1 VDYEWNVRNLRD
13 RACGPFSNTYR
24 WADFFVVAART
35 GGSGMNGISLL
46 LLEKDMPGLAVRK
59 VVCQGNGCAGTAY
72 VTMENVKV
80 PVKNIIGKLN
90 KGFMVCFS
98 LLPQL

>member
-1 VDYEWNVRNLRD
+1 
-13 RACGPFSNTYR
+13 
-24 WADFFVVAART
+24 
-35 GGSGMNGISLL
+35 MNGISLL

-72 VTMENVKV
+72 VTMENVRV

-90 KGFMVCFS
+90 KGFMVRYAFPRKQDLS
-98 LLPQL
+98 LLDTVHHVQLQPRETWDCDYVCTICPSML